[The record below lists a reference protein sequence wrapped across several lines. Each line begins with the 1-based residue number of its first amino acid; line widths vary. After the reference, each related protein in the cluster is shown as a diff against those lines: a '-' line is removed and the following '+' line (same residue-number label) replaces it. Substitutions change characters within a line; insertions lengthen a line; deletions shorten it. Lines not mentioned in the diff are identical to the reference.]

1 MAKSHYIGKFSSE
14 AEIQQALDN
23 GLLLKPYVAQ
33 YGSEG
38 NEQIDYNSKTETP
51 RGAINLTDLNESS
64 GFTVESLVISADT
77 LYWQIDNHSS
87 DWYGANAGQG
97 YGDYS
102 TDLWINSN
110 EGENSRSGQ
119 FTVNFYYDDTYQ
131 TLRNSVTITITQ
143 EGHIIADG
151 SVDPTGMTL
160 SYYYN
165 QQWITVYGDD
175 LYWVIVNPNNWIS
188 VNQYEGQ
195 GTSGVLLDIYENP
208 VTTRNGSITVYFYT
222 DSEHQNLKN
231 TATLTIEQA
240 GEGQIKASFSDS
252 EYVDEQNVSSASG
265 STNVYILNNPGSYY
279 FKVECDGFEATG
291 DPQTTAYTVNYHQA
305 TTYDDQNKSV
315 VVTWYWDSEMTDYAG
330 GQWLT
335 LHQPGDKSLSYIVD
349 DETNIPS
356 SGGSKTLEIVMNSNA
371 VSWMIDLSNAE
382 SGISFTDYPGESSI
396 TGNTSGVSVTVA
408 ANSSPNQKGYYVLG
422 WFFDQNGNPLN
433 MGDVWVRQDAF
444 VAGTAVFE
452 TGGDMMEVNYDWSG
466 DVVVNIT
473 VESGIYFDLQER
485 GGPSIATGDTN
496 ASVTAMTV
504 SPNTGSTI
512 QKRFICHFYDDSG
525 MTSEVRSVTLTFRQ
539 NEAPIESM
547 FECTFITTAD
557 NQTVIVNSCENE
569 FPSAYL
575 NGVNIIGD
583 LVSDGNGHM
592 TYTFPSA
599 GTHTITFT
607 RENDPYLQGWLTET
621 EMVSFYGHSTI
632 NWGFWD
638 NVFYG
643 SNNLTAVTLGDTCN
657 QLVASTFTYATG
669 ITVMNC
675 YMASD
680 VGVYDYDSHG
690 LFMTISDNNG
700 TLHIP
705 SGATSD
711 YQNIIAGLGSNWTVV
726 DDL

>member
-1 MAKSHYIGKFSSE
+1 MAHYIGKFNSE
-14 AEIQQALDN
+14 AEIQQALNN
-23 GLLLKPYVAQ
+23 GELLKPYVAQ

-38 NEQIDYNSKTETP
+38 NEQIDYNSKEA
-51 RGAINLTDLNESS
+51 RI
-64 GFTVESLVISADT
+64 IS
-77 LYWQIDNHSS
+77 
-87 DWYGANAGQG
+87 
-97 YGDYS
+97 
-102 TDLWINSN
+102 
-110 EGENSRSGQ
+110 
-119 FTVNFYYDDTYQ
+119 
-131 TLRNSVTITITQ
+131 
-143 EGHIIADG
+143 DG

-160 SYYYN
+160 SYYYD

-188 VNQYEGQ
+188 VSQDEGQ
-195 GTSGVLLDIYENP
+195 GTSGILLDIYENP

-231 TATLTIEQA
+231 TATLTITQE
-240 GEGQIKASFSDS
+240 GEGQMKASFSDS
-252 EYVDEQNVSSASG
+252 DYVTSQNVSSASG

-279 FKVECDGFEATG
+279 FKVECDGFEVTG
-291 DPQTTAYTVNYHQA
+291 DPQTTAYTVNYPQA
-305 TTYDDQNKSV
+305 TTYNDQNKSV
-315 VVTWYWDSEMTDYAG
+315 IVTWYWDSEMTDYAG
-330 GQWLT
+330 DEWLT
-335 LHQPGDKSLSYIVD
+335 LSQEGDKSLSYIVD

-356 SGGSKTLEIVMNSNA
+356 SGGSKTLEIVMNGNA

-382 SGISFTDYPGESSI
+382 SGITFTDYPSESSI
-396 TGNTSGVSVTVA
+396 TGNTTGVSVTVA
-408 ANSSPNQKGYYVLG
+408 ANSSASQKGYYVIG
-422 WFFDQNGNPLN
+422 YFYDQDGNQLN
-433 MGDVWVRQDAF
+433 NSDVWVRQDAF
-444 VAGTAVFE
+444 VAGTAVFDYSNE
-452 TGGDMMEVNYDWSG
+452 TWMNVNANWSG

-473 VESGIYFDLQER
+473 VGSGIYFDLQDEN
-485 GGPSIATGDTN
+485 GTSIETGDTD
-496 ASVTAMTV
+496 ASVTAMV
-504 SPNTGSTI
+504 ASPNTGSTRI
-512 QKRFICHFYDDSG
+512 RCTFVCHFYSDSG
-525 MTSEVRSVTLTFRQ
+525 MTSEVTNVYLYFRQ
-539 NEAPIESM
+539 NAPAIESM

-557 NQTVIVNSCENE
+557 NQTVRVNSGEGE
-569 FPSAYL
+569 FSSAYL

-638 NVFYG
+638 SVFSG

-657 QLVASTFTYATG
+657 QLVAATFDNATG
-669 ITVMNC
+669 ITVINC

-680 VGVYDYDSHG
+680 NDVYNYNDQGDFNTLPDHS
-690 LFMTISDNNG
+690 G

-705 SGATSD
+705 SGATAN